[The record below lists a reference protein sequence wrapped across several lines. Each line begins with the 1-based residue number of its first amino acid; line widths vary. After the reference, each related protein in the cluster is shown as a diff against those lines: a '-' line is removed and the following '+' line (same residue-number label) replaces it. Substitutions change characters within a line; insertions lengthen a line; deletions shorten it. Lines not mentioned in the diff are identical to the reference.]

1 MYWFYLIIFI
11 LAVLVPDIVR
21 TDLYF
26 LTETRLEELLI
37 FLLGMAGFLIFVF
50 KEHQLFIQ
58 KEEKAKSQKRLKQT
72 AKDLVDSYSYIGE
85 VNRKMDILMQVGL
98 GLSDRSAINKSK
110 EKEIYYTIIDAAN
123 SLMKAERS
131 HLRFVDIKNQ
141 RTKKEISTGS
151 GCHKIK
157 NSELAEMGDNVNIK
171 KKDGYLVAVS
181 FKRIDNVK
189 GYLMVEGYNELEA
202 ENVNNQEI
210 LKFLATQALFLY
222 SYVSRGESR
231 TNSERNLIKT

>member
-11 LAVLVPDIVR
+11 LAVLVPDVVR
-21 TDLYF
+21 TDFYF

-37 FLLGMAGFLIFVF
+37 FLLGMAGFLIFIF
-50 KEHQLFIQ
+50 KERQLFIQ

-98 GLSDRSAINKSK
+98 GLSDRSAINKNK
-110 EKEIYYTIIDAAN
+110 EKEIYHTIIGAAS
-123 SLMKAERS
+123 SLTKAKCS
-131 HLRFVDIKNQ
+131 HLRFMDIKSR
-141 RTKKEISTGS
+141 RTKREINTGD
-151 GCHKIK
+151 GYKKAK

-171 KKDGYLVAVS
+171 KKNDYLVASS
-181 FKRIDNVK
+181 FKQINGVK
-189 GYLMVEGYNELEA
+189 GYLIVEEYSELEA
-202 ENVNNQEI
+202 ENINNQEI

-222 SYVSRGESR
+222 SYVARGEQ
-231 TNSERNLIKT
+231 ERLHNK